1 MGSNFGI
8 TGLEINRRSKHCVG
22 NERANSMLKTMFAS
36 KTSHNLHLRN
46 KQQTFGFCLF
56 FSSFLLRFPFVA
68 MISFLLSKLTV
79 LLAVTSLA
87 HEGLAL
93 DDSSNDAMRQ
103 ASPRMRG
110 AFSNV
115 AAAGVIQPRQGVGP
129 VIVEEAEDTMTTELM
144 DSMMSMDVT
153 VEPTDSPSAGPSGG
167 PSLAPTSI
175 TSAPSVSMMP
185 STGPSASQAPSP
197 SAPTTEAPS
206 SSPTIAPTASP
217 MLAPTNAPTIAPAT
231 AGPTVAPT
239 DAPSVPDTQIGVIVT
254 DTPTTSPSQ
263 GPTSTPSTSP
273 TRLPSTSAPTAIP
286 TVEGCS
292 VSADVREQLIL
303 EILDNAADPVA
314 IRDPTTA
321 QGQATEWL
329 LNNDFRKL
337 CPDTPKILQR
347 WVLAV
352 TYFSTGGNDWLKCS
366 ANFLANDDCGNE
378 EIFGNK
384 TRFLSGFSECEWAG
398 ITCADDICVT
408 EIEFGKYPAE
418 RRTHLVETTPH

>member
-1 MGSNFGI
+1 M
-8 TGLEINRRSKHCVG
+8 
-22 NERANSMLKTMFAS
+22 ML
-36 KTSHNLHLRN
+36 
-46 KQQTFGFCLF
+46 
-56 FSSFLLRFPFVA
+56 SFP
-68 MISFLLSKLTV
+68 LSKLIL

-93 DDSSNDAMRQ
+93 DDPSNDGMRQ

-110 AFSNV
+110 TFSNV
-115 AAAGVIQPRQGVGP
+115 ASPRVVQPRQAAGP
-129 VIVEEAEDTMTTELM
+129 VIVEEAEDAMTTELM

-153 VEPTDSPSAGPSGG
+153 VEPTDTPSARPSGG
-167 PSLAPTSI
+167 PTLAPSSI
-175 TSAPSVSMMP
+175 TSEPSVSTMP
-185 STGPSASQAPSP
+185 STSPSVSQAPSP

-206 SSPTIAPTASP
+206 SSPTIAPTVAP
-217 MLAPTNAPTIAPAT
+217 TLAPTNAPSIAPAT

-239 DAPSVPDTQIGVIVT
+239 DAPSVPDTQIGVIET
-254 DTPTTSPSQ
+254 DAPTTSPSQ

-273 TRLPSTSAPTAIP
+273 TQLPSTLAPTVTP
-286 TVEGCS
+286 TVEGCN

-303 EILDNAADPVA
+303 EILDNAADPDA
-314 IRDPTTA
+314 IRDITTA
-321 QGQATEWL
+321 QGEATEWL
-329 LNNDFRKL
+329 LNGDFRKL

-398 ITCADDICVT
+398 ITCSDDICVT

-418 RRTHLVETTPH
+418 RRTHLVTV